1 VVLLAVIDLVFALDS
16 IPAVMG
22 ISTDKLVIYTSNIF
36 AVLGLRSLFF
46 LLRGAV
52 SKFDY
57 LQQGIAIVLVFIGA
71 KMLGEHYVNM
81 VMNKN
86 TQVLVSL
93 LFIVL
98 CIGGSIVYSIYHKKK
113 GTPKDMMD
121 SSMS

>member
-1 VVLLAVIDLVFALDS
+1 
-16 IPAVMG
+16 
-22 ISTDKLVIYTSNIF
+22 
-36 AVLGLRSLFF
+36 
-46 LLRGAV
+46 
-52 SKFDY
+52 